1 MKNIVVALIFILSAK
16 VALAQKDSLAFDER
30 NKYIYYQTVEQA
42 ALVKDTLFNRGLNF
56 MRKAYPKGKL
66 KITKTDEAAG
76 VLTGEGSF
84 VVTKKALILSS
95 MGGQIAYALHIEV
108 KDAKYRYWFTDFV
121 FSPYTRDRYGMDVLQ
136 PGVSIPMEDAKNKL
150 EKKDFAVYLDKIL
163 ANSRQNGAVLKS
175 YMLKTSS
182 APKTDKALKKISTK
196 DW

>member
-95 MGGQIAYALHIEV
+95 MGGQIAYTLHIEV
-108 KDAKYRYWFTDFV
+108 KDGKYRYWFTDFV

-136 PGVSIPMEDAKNKL
+136 PGVGIPMEDAKNKL
-150 EKKDFAVYLDKIL
+150 DKKDFAVYLDKIL

-175 YMLKTSS
+175 YMLKISS